1 MVRRAAACVLL
12 VCQCASVDRWQPTA
26 YWTTC
31 DGEGSGRSSR
41 LRSEHSKGRTPPP
54 HGRHHKADTWHTVTA
69 AITAVA
75 VPAANAAAISA
86 TAITAAICLTAA
98 DDADGLAPYAAHRD
112 PLSR

>member
-12 VCQCASVDRWQPTA
+12 ICQCASVGRWQPTA
-26 YWTTC
+26 YWTTF
-31 DGEGSGRSSR
+31 DGEGSGGSSR
-41 LRSEHSKGRTPPP
+41 LRTEHSKGRTPPP
-54 HGRHHKADTWHTVTA
+54 DGCHHKADARHTVTA
-69 AITAVA
+69 AIAAVA
-75 VPAANAAAISA
+75 VPAANAAAIAA